1 MKKKISLK
9 SSLSTLAA
17 LLYIMAALLSVLL
30 YLSGNASVQRWFS
43 QYQQALTS
51 FEIKIA
57 SLERVWIVLV
67 VIFLLYA
74 IKCFFPIVSVSAVC
88 VITGMVFPTFMALI
102 INTAGLFFMMTF
114 KYKWGVLY
122 GGGNAHRLLCKT
134 EIGSTLLAQNGN
146 GNSWVL
152 FISRLIPSFP
162 INPVSQLY
170 GSLHYNYKRYIIISL
185 IGYMP
190 KIWSYTFIGINVL
203 DPLSA
208 NFLLPIII
216 LLVIFGSSLFCL
228 SSLLKYF
235 KKV

>member
-1 MKKKISLK
+1 
-9 SSLSTLAA
+9 
-17 LLYIMAALLSVLL
+17 
-30 YLSGNASVQRWFS
+30 
-43 QYQQALTS
+43 
-51 FEIKIA
+51 
-57 SLERVWIVLV
+57 
-67 VIFLLYA
+67 
-74 IKCFFPIVSVSAVC
+74 
-88 VITGMVFPTFMALI
+88 
-102 INTAGLFFMMTF
+102 MMTF